1 MSEEKREQERSKFFS
16 IKSFGKSLGPG
27 VITGASEDDPSG
39 IATILKP
46 VPSLVWV
53 CFGWPYFNCL

>member
-27 VITGASEDDPSG
+27 VITGTAKIIIMAISV
-39 IATILKP
+39 IAFLMLT
-46 VPSLVWV
+46 WNQ
-53 CFGWPYFNCL
+53 Y